1 VLVFGERQ
9 ISDDEYATWSVL
21 HHRANCSLEDR
32 GHALAKVAK
41 EIEVDLNLVGVT
53 AIEDKLQDNVP
64 ATIAAIQRSGII
76 TWMLTGDKL
85 ETAINIALSCNLL
98 KSDTLQVVI
107 AGATKSE
114 SAVHRIIK
122 TRRKDFQ
129 SLLHTK
135 RNNLAIIVD
144 GRCVAQVVMRTHA
157 HRNQRNAHFRAS
169 PKRCALPADGSTLSI
184 ARAFIYVAWQRACT
198 HFSRRERA
206 KNVQGARGYCFGRRC
221 VPRLADPKGSN
232 RAVRQEGNP
241 ITDHSCDR

>member
-1 VLVFGERQ
+1 MLVFGERQ

-135 RNNLAIIVD
+135 RNNIAIIVD
-144 GRCVAQVVMRTHA
+144 GRYVAQLVMRTHA
-157 HRNQRNAHFRAS
+157 HRNQRNAHLRAS
-169 PKRCALPADGSTLSI
+169 PKRCALLVS
-184 ARAFIYVAWQRACT
+184 
-198 HFSRRERA
+198 
-206 KNVQGARGYCFGRRC
+206 
-221 VPRLADPKGSN
+221 
-232 RAVRQEGNP
+232 
-241 ITDHSCDR
+241 